1 MTKLTFN
8 RGDAFKEIITINGRR
23 FKHFNLLTIPNNFGC
38 ITTSKDKEGISEY
51 INYKGLTYYAEK

>member
-1 MTKLTFN
+1 MTKLKFN
-8 RGDAFKEIITINGRR
+8 RSDSFKEIIHVDGRA
-23 FKHFNLLTIPNNFGC
+23 FKHFSLLNIPNNFGC